1 MGTCTYKIERLPQ
14 KYSILKYN
22 ADEDIKALDF
32 YTKEVMEEI
41 DKTSVSI
48 KEWFLCRQTLVGDK
62 LMSATISVVLMTVL
76 CIGDNH
82 HDRIACNQHRN

>member
-32 YTKEVMEEI
+32 YTTEVIEEI
-41 DKTSVSI
+41 DKTSESI
-48 KEWFLCRQTLVGDK
+48 KEGFFADKWLV
-62 LMSATISVVLMTVL
+62 T
-76 CIGDNH
+76 N
-82 HDRIACNQHRN
+82 